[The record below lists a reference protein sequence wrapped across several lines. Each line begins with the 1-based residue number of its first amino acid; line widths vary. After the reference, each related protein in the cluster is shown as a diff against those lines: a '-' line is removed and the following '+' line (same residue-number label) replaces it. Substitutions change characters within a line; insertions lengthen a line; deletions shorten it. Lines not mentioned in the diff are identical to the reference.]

1 MQSRAKDTPPMEQRK
16 RSRFTRRSA
25 LILVLALL
33 CAVLSTSPASADA
46 TYVVV
51 SGDTLS
57 GIAEDHNISLQELL
71 DANNLGINDIIYI
84 GQELTIPGVEE
95 YVTEYGDLVV
105 EGRGWGHGRGMGQYG
120 SLGYAIDEGWTRDQ
134 ILDHFYGNTTSSVL
148 DPQQMTVR
156 LRGHDGSSTKIYV
169 ENAILVVGN

>member
-1 MQSRAKDTPPMEQRK
+1 MRQSKK
-16 RSRFTRRSA
+16 NRFTRRSA

-33 CAVLSTSPASADA
+33 CAVLSASPASADA

-105 EGRGWGHGRGMGQYG
+105 EGRGWGHGRGMGQGARWEPRRERGATSRGG
-120 SLGYAIDEGWTRDQ
+120 SRVVFVSGCLG
-134 ILDHFYGNTTSSVL
+134 L
-148 DPQQMTVR
+148 
-156 LRGHDGSSTKIYV
+156 
-169 ENAILVVGN
+169 